1 MDLIP
6 ISKYPVGTNAVVLAN
21 FDRSMEDHL
30 IGTEIHSGIPI
41 AFPNVGEIEEGVM
54 TLYNV
59 RRTGAKFHGAWI
71 LSSIPG
77 FPPQKHRPPVPTDLG
92 FFHDVCCGLGGFAT
106 GLDFLHNACG
116 VPGHVIAAVDVC
128 PLATSAFQLNHEAF
142 SIHGDICSHDTIFQ
156 MHIQQAK
163 AGVQPL
169 LVGGFPCQP
178 LSRQGFQKR
187 QFDDRSRVLPGLLKA
202 AYWLQ
207 VSGVCLECVPEA
219 LSDASTQEILVEFAK
234 LMNFTIY
241 QRVLHLQHV
250 WPAKRSRWFAVLL
263 PNIPEFQ
270 LHPMPCLNPLPTVG
284 DVIPFNLWPTW
295 SDRDESQLEWTD
307 LERQV
312 YKDPTYGNPDRR
324 VDLTQPLPTA
334 LHSWGSALYKCP
346 CGCRSQGFSPSTLK
360 AKGLRGIEVLSGLWP
375 HASRHIHPRELQ
387 FLLGFPPLQEILSDC
402 RAQLCLFGNSVS
414 PIQVLWTLAHVY
426 QGLNMMTKTPSEC
439 ICEYMRAIIVHRDI
453 TWPSP
458 RPGVGNAT
466 LDFPHG
472 SVQVAFHT
480 KQTIGD
486 LIQAEATLQ
495 FDTRSIRLLCQDLEL
510 PTWAFVQERRYQVD
524 ILVSAVGFPVLPVP
538 VCLEYLGIRKM
549 YVVPSSFTIE
559 MLLNWVGIQGF
570 RAVVDVFQEPQQLK
584 SIISPWQVLTVQ
596 SDPEDVEFE
605 LSLRLDG
612 LGADNMP
619 GTFGFRCTESW
630 GGTGL
635 WHVDQLVRFNL
646 LVSWAG
652 SGFLPL
658 AVWLPSFASAVVEL
672 WPSSV
677 EDSLKAWVSVPTTR
691 LYAIV
696 LEQWGWNLL
705 RIVMSPHESVV
716 TFFEPECQVSVSA
729 AHLAFRAHV
738 AGNRQ
743 VRTDVHLARGIEFGL
758 PGTLERIFALL
769 DFDLDLPSH
778 VAKVLQQN
786 RQSRPFDFGEDCR
799 GTCSPTL
806 VYEATQDQLP
816 KPLTPEASP
825 VAGIG
830 LTAKFLFDFAKA
842 WIVNRPLDFRAEQ
855 IKVVSVGQE
864 SALQVICQTQLLQVN
879 CAPVFM
885 FVLVDRHWTFLSC
898 SLIQDRLEI
907 MHYDGLA
914 CTSIQ
919 QLNPVIESL
928 KTAWQV
934 TRVSVHT
941 TWKFPQTRID
951 SCGTIALAH
960 FGFLL
965 GLLTEDQADQFELLH
980 ESLAICGSMTHVHG
994 PSGFGAEENAVIKSL
1009 EQILPAHGVPPDEV
1023 KNRALAAI
1031 KVFGIPAIT
1040 RALGAKNTWMSL
1052 KQLGNSRP
1060 KPFMWITHE
1069 ELQIHIRDRS
1079 HQQFGIESDSKK
1091 GRRSKEAKKPAL
1103 PAQLDPASLML
1114 PAGVFTTN
1122 DGTALAQ
1129 IGITEAQKNA
1139 RGIAF
1144 GTYQD
1149 VQPFLAEGKS
1159 ISAEGLSILVVGSMP
1174 EAAPQG
1180 LPTHALRVPAIY
1192 RGTNEPIILDV
1203 ISVQLGDQAVYRKIS
1218 QEAPELAVFPTV
1230 VFRLRVFKDLWTLSH
1245 EWSEF
1250 VAHPVRSLVQS
1261 FPILKLCRNP
1271 DCDSL
1276 CGAYHPSIEETGVE
1290 SGLVDVWAFRWMKTD
1305 GAKATPANAEVM
1317 SVYFRVPESSFVSL
1331 HSASGT
1337 DGVFFEPRCQDSP
1350 GADPAFSVVWIPQAT
1365 MPDIMHKVK
1374 THDHCLAACRI
1385 GTKYG
1390 VRCQAKY
1397 QEEVHNELR
1406 PQVPFVHCAIK
1417 EVYRLEPLPVGTHR
1431 QSLSDTLQTVNW
1443 KAKPLQ
1449 PCKGSQGR
1457 AWTVGAETPPP
1468 SQFIQAKHGWISVA
1482 KVKDQVQSA
1491 PAQHLIA
1498 TAKTK
1503 QHIGTTRPAASS
1515 AQPVDPWA
1523 SGRDPWGGYQ
1533 AVSVKA
1539 PAPPSQH
1546 VQQKFDDVEQRLQDH
1561 IKTTIAQELQDTDTS
1576 CRVQH
1581 VEQQIQSI
1589 IEHQTRLEHWV
1600 TEGGT
1605 KVTGLQQD
1613 CHQLHQAVE
1622 QCHHRIGEQGQA
1634 INQVATDVSAC
1645 TQALVVQGQAIT
1657 KVSSDVSSLQDG
1669 LSKTL
1674 ESYFA
1679 KQTEQIE
1686 SLMAKK
1692 ARTA

>member
-1 MDLIP
+1 M
-6 ISKYPVGTNAVVLAN
+6 
-21 FDRSMEDHL
+21 
-30 IGTEIHSGIPI
+30 
-41 AFPNVGEIEEGVM
+41 
-54 TLYNV
+54 
-59 RRTGAKFHGAWI
+59 
-71 LSSIPG
+71 
-77 FPPQKHRPPVPTDLG
+77 
-92 FFHDVCCGLGGFAT
+92 
-106 GLDFLHNACG
+106 
-116 VPGHVIAAVDVC
+116 
-128 PLATSAFQLNHEAF
+128 
-142 SIHGDICSHDTIFQ
+142 
-156 MHIQQAK
+156 
-163 AGVQPL
+163 
-169 LVGGFPCQP
+169 
-178 LSRQGFQKR
+178 
-187 QFDDRSRVLPGLLKA
+187 
-202 AYWLQ
+202 
-207 VSGVCLECVPEA
+207 
-219 LSDASTQEILVEFAK
+219 
-234 LMNFTIY
+234 
-241 QRVLHLQHV
+241 
-250 WPAKRSRWFAVLL
+250 
-263 PNIPEFQ
+263 
-270 LHPMPCLNPLPTVG
+270 
-284 DVIPFNLWPTW
+284 
-295 SDRDESQLEWTD
+295 
-307 LERQV
+307 
-312 YKDPTYGNPDRR
+312 
-324 VDLTQPLPTA
+324 
-334 LHSWGSALYKCP
+334 
-346 CGCRSQGFSPSTLK
+346 
-360 AKGLRGIEVLSGLWP
+360 
-375 HASRHIHPRELQ
+375 
-387 FLLGFPPLQEILSDC
+387 
-402 RAQLCLFGNSVS
+402 
-414 PIQVLWTLAHVY
+414 
-426 QGLNMMTKTPSEC
+426 
-439 ICEYMRAIIVHRDI
+439 
-453 TWPSP
+453 
-458 RPGVGNAT
+458 
-466 LDFPHG
+466 
-472 SVQVAFHT
+472 
-480 KQTIGD
+480 
-486 LIQAEATLQ
+486 
-495 FDTRSIRLLCQDLEL
+495 
-510 PTWAFVQERRYQVD
+510 
-524 ILVSAVGFPVLPVP
+524 
-538 VCLEYLGIRKM
+538 
-549 YVVPSSFTIE
+549 
-559 MLLNWVGIQGF
+559 
-570 RAVVDVFQEPQQLK
+570 
-584 SIISPWQVLTVQ
+584 
-596 SDPEDVEFE
+596 
-605 LSLRLDG
+605 
-612 LGADNMP
+612 
-619 GTFGFRCTESW
+619 
-630 GGTGL
+630 
-635 WHVDQLVRFNL
+635 
-646 LVSWAG
+646 
-652 SGFLPL
+652 
-658 AVWLPSFASAVVEL
+658 
-672 WPSSV
+672 
-677 EDSLKAWVSVPTTR
+677 
-691 LYAIV
+691 
-696 LEQWGWNLL
+696 
-705 RIVMSPHESVV
+705 
-716 TFFEPECQVSVSA
+716 
-729 AHLAFRAHV
+729 
-738 AGNRQ
+738 
-743 VRTDVHLARGIEFGL
+743 
-758 PGTLERIFALL
+758 
-769 DFDLDLPSH
+769 
-778 VAKVLQQN
+778 
-786 RQSRPFDFGEDCR
+786 
-799 GTCSPTL
+799 
-806 VYEATQDQLP
+806 
-816 KPLTPEASP
+816 
-825 VAGIG
+825 
-830 LTAKFLFDFAKA
+830 
-842 WIVNRPLDFRAEQ
+842 
-855 IKVVSVGQE
+855 
-864 SALQVICQTQLLQVN
+864 
-879 CAPVFM
+879 
-885 FVLVDRHWTFLSC
+885 
-898 SLIQDRLEI
+898 
-907 MHYDGLA
+907 
-914 CTSIQ
+914 
-919 QLNPVIESL
+919 
-928 KTAWQV
+928 
-934 TRVSVHT
+934 
-941 TWKFPQTRID
+941 
-951 SCGTIALAH
+951 
-960 FGFLL
+960 
-965 GLLTEDQADQFELLH
+965 
-980 ESLAICGSMTHVHG
+980 
-994 PSGFGAEENAVIKSL
+994 
-1009 EQILPAHGVPPDEV
+1009 
-1023 KNRALAAI
+1023 
-1031 KVFGIPAIT
+1031 
-1040 RALGAKNTWMSL
+1040 
-1052 KQLGNSRP
+1052 
-1060 KPFMWITHE
+1060 
-1069 ELQIHIRDRS
+1069 
-1079 HQQFGIESDSKK
+1079 
-1091 GRRSKEAKKPAL
+1091 

-1129 IGITEAQKNA
+1129 IGITEVQKNA

-1230 VFRLRVFKDLWTLSH
+1230 VFRLHVFKDLWTLSH
-1245 EWSEF
+1245 DWSEF

-1305 GAKATPANAEVM
+1305 GAKATPVNAEVM

-1515 AQPVDPWA
+1515 AQPVDPWT

-1692 ARTA
+1692 ARTAWLGQQGPFSGFRRVPIRRTLSFGFFSRLWTFCVFFLAFCRVGEAIVPGPFVVDEPTWALPEKPDFVIGTGNPSGINNKLYTLDCFPLGWFHLAETHASSSQQSMVHSHLRALSMRQSRNIRCCMGAPAPLRSGSHYAGAWTGVLNFADCHLRQVPSFWPDGEYHSGRVMLTVAHIGNLQITSATVYCPAKGPSFPQATELAESLLEPVTEALVFGRAGARIICGDFNTSAGSLRQMQLWQSQGWVELQDLMHGLHSVTPRPTCKGATAPDQIWISPELIPLISNVSVWQLYPDHDVLLAGLRLPSLPRDSMQWHLPGHIPWNHISQERWTSNQDVGSVFPVGVWPVGCLHPSEPSDSFDLRLLDSTSAFREWSSRFEQAASASMSHPTAQADRSFFGRGRMTQPKPRKCNYAVPKHSRPGEVQQVCGFLNRAVARWFKQLRRLQSYMHAVRSVNAGATFLARAALWNSSLHAAGFEHGFVTWWPSRPVKLQGTPDTIPAYPPDEVIAGLLYDDFYHNYRRFESWQLQKRRLSCQSKMTSSTKEQRAFLLCLGNLPKTPWTVWRISSHRLFPLWTHRNVLCRCRSLFWRRMWRIGLCKISQLWLSPIPRVTRLNLITCWPKIRSWLAMLRSMTLPPYITACLTCGLPVGISIKMFRSVTGRTSWTLLVSICSSNLLTCLR